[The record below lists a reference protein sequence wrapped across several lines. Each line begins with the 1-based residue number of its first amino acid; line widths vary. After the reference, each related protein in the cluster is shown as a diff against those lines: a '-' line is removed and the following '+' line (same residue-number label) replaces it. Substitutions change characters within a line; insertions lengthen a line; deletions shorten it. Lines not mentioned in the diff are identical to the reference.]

1 MVKHDAIRF
10 QLGCTNYILFCHVTS
25 EGLFAPEHDEGL
37 ADVVSA
43 LLEETRPKVTAAA

>member
-25 EGLFAPEHDEGL
+25 EGLFAPEHDEGNATL
-37 ADVVSA
+37 
-43 LLEETRPKVTAAA
+43 RPLSFAEVG